1 MKEKRETTTAA
12 GQQTAEKV
20 GSSQQ
25 NERPFPGFTGF
36 TEFRTRSFLNSS
48 HSTVLFGAISFLFT
62 SNESYWVFTEFDRV
76 LLRSIRFY
84 WVLLGF
90 TALNTVLL
98 GFHRR

>member
-1 MKEKRETTTAA
+1 MEEERITLSWFFMNSPVANRQNGGEMKEKRETTTAA

-48 HSTVLFGAISFLFT
+48 HSTVLFGAISFLF
-62 SNESYWVFTEFDRV
+62 YFQR
-76 LLRSIRFY
+76 
-84 WVLLGF
+84 VLLGF
-90 TALNTVLL
+90 YRV
-98 GFHRR
+98 